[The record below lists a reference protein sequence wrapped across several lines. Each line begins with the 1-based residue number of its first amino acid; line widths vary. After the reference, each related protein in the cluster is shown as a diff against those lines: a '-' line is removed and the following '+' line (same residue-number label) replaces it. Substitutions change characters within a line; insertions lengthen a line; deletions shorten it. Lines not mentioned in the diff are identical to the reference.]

1 MSKASKKYT
10 ILEEYLGYATLLEIA
25 HRHNVSQAYV
35 GYVGRELCLEYAR
48 ILPRSHPL
56 KKRLDGGFCVRRYEW
71 REYTQDILDYV
82 QNKYIHN
89 SSKSDLS
96 PSMKFWSQLGLRAQK
111 QLSTVFDSS
120 DVIPACHE
128 EFEREVIFPL
138 LKMDANELLYYKNLG
153 RRTLLT
159 YAKAL
164 CAAGYLENPEDFHA
178 YPGTQINNGIYQE
191 KTPERSIKNRDRR
204 ILKKFDSGIHPVQI
218 AKEDNLSIQDI
229 VRIIEN
235 AQDV

>member
-1 MSKASKKYT
+1 MSRASKKYT
-10 ILEEYLGYATLLEIA
+10 ILEQYLGYATLLEIA
-25 HRHNVSQAYV
+25 HKHNVSQAYV

-56 KKRLDGGFCVRRYEW
+56 KKRLDGGFSVQRYEW

-82 QNKYIHN
+82 QNKYMHH
-89 SSKSDLS
+89 SSKSELS
-96 PSMKFWSQLGLRAQK
+96 PSMKFWSQLDLRAQK
-111 QLSTVFDSS
+111 LLSNVFDSA

-128 EFEREVIFPL
+128 DFEREVIFPL
-138 LKMDANELLYYKNLG
+138 LKMDAGELLCHKNLG

-164 CAAGYLENPEDFHA
+164 SAAGYLENPEDFQA
-178 YPGTQINNGIYQE
+178 YPGTQNNSGIYQE

-204 ILKKFDSGIHPVQI
+204 IIKKFDFGIPPAQI
-218 AKEDNLSIQDI
+218 AKEARLPIQEI
-229 VRIIEN
+229 ARIIEK

>member
-10 ILEEYLGYATLLEIA
+10 MLEEYLGYATLLEIA
-25 HRHNVSQAYV
+25 HKHNISQAYV
-35 GYVGRELCLEYAR
+35 AQAAKELCLEYAR
-48 ILPRSHPL
+48 TLPRSHPL
-56 KKRLDGGFCVRRYEW
+56 KKRLDGGFCMQRYEW

-96 PSMKFWSQLGLRAQK
+96 PSMKFWSQLDTRAQK
-111 QLSTVFDSS
+111 QLSTVFNSADM
-120 DVIPACHE
+120 IPACHE
-128 EFEREVIFPL
+128 KFEREVIFSL
-138 LKMDANELLYYKNLG
+138 LKMDAGVLLCYKSLG

-164 CAAGYLENPEDFHA
+164 SAAGYLENPKDFSA
-178 YPGTQINNGIYQE
+178 YHGTQNNSGIYQE
-191 KTPERSIKNRDRR
+191 KTPERGIKNRDRR
-204 ILKKFDSGIHPVQI
+204 ILKKFEAGIHPVQI

-229 VRIIEN
+229 ARIIEN